1 MRIGIDFDNTLVC
14 YDRLFHRAAVE
25 AGLIPAEVAQSKNSV
40 RDHLRREGREPAWT
54 QLQGVVY
61 GARMAEA
68 EAYPGAIGFLRQAR
82 ARGCELFIVSHK
94 TRRPIIGPAYD
105 LHAAARAWLEAN
117 VGEAL
122 VPPHRTYFE
131 LTKEQKL
138 ARIAACGCM
147 IFIDDLPEILLAAG
161 FPGHIGRWLFD
172 PSNSFPAVSGV
183 KRFRMWR
190 DLPAVLGLDAPAAA

>member
-25 AGLIPAEVAQSKNSV
+25 AGWIPAQIAQSKNAV
-40 RDHLRREGREPAWT
+40 RDFLRRDGREPAWT
-54 QLQGVVY
+54 ELQGIVY
-61 GARMAEA
+61 GSRMGEA
-68 EAYPGAIGFLRQAR
+68 EAFPGAIDFLRQAR
-82 ARGCELFIVSHK
+82 EHGCELFIVSHK
-94 TRRPIIGPAYD
+94 TRKPIIGPEYD
-105 LHAAARAWLEAN
+105 LHAAAHAWLDAN
-117 VGEAL
+117 VGEEL
-122 VPPHRTYFE
+122 VPAHRTYFE

-172 PSNSFPAVSGV
+172 PENSFAAVSGV
-183 KRFRMWR
+183 KRFSGWK
-190 DLPAVLGLDAPAAA
+190 DLPAVLGLSAPACA